1 MQVDSLCVV
10 DRLSG
15 VLNRHRGQRFN
26 PYASG
31 YKNNV
36 FGEKGMP
43 TNMQFFSGCFATY
56 YELQQILSKTSSV
69 LAIQLR
75 SSPG

>member
-1 MQVDSLCVV
+1 MVA
-10 DRLSG
+10 RPSG

-36 FGEKGMP
+36 LVKKKECQPYLLEFEILIFGCLFALNLKHMVS
-43 TNMQFFSGCFATY
+43 FFKVPNFHNFIEG
-56 YELQQILSKTSSV
+56 
-69 LAIQLR
+69 
-75 SSPG
+75 